1 MKTATTTTQATEATA
16 ILKAI
21 ELELVTIL
29 ENDVRNL
36 HDERIRK
43 AAFLQLIAA

>member
-1 MKTATTTTQATEATA
+1 MKTATQTPETNA

-21 ELELVTIL
+21 EIELVTIL
-29 ENDVRNL
+29 ENDVRKL
-36 HDERIRK
+36 EDERIRK

>member
-1 MKTATTTTQATEATA
+1 MKTATTTTESTEATA

-29 ENDVRNL
+29 ENDIRNL
-36 HDERIRK
+36 HDERVRK